1 MTFSEDASGHID
13 KIFADLLEAQKQSS
27 KNHPSIHRWN
37 PIKTGDMDLL
47 IDRDGRWIHEGRE
60 IKRSKIVKLFS
71 TILTFEQGNYFL
83 VSPVEKWQI
92 RVAIAPFFIIDATRE
107 LRDARQAITL
117 KTSTDDIIL
126 ISNENPLLVDKT
138 VVEGE
143 STLLVKVRDNLMGF
157 FSRSIYYQLID
168 WGKLITQSDGQE
180 ILTLESMG
188 EAFSLG
194 QIT

>member
-1 MTFSEDASGHID
+1 MTFTEGTTSHLE
-13 KIFADLLEAQKQSS
+13 KIFADLLEAQKESS
-27 KNHPSIHRWN
+27 KNHPSIHQWN
-37 PIKTGDMDLL
+37 PKKTGDMDLL

-71 TILTFEQGNYFL
+71 TILKLEQGNYFL

-117 KTSTDDIIL
+117 KTSTDDIVVV
-126 ISNENPLLVDKT
+126 SNENPLLVDKT

-168 WGKLITQSDGQE
+168 WGALITQPDGQE
-180 ILTLESMG
+180 ILILESMG

>member
-1 MTFSEDASGHID
+1 MTFTEGTTSHLE
-13 KIFADLLEAQKQSS
+13 KIFADLIEAQKESS
-27 KNHPSIHRWN
+27 KNHPSIHQWN
-37 PIKTGDMDLL
+37 PEKTGDMDLL

-71 TILTFEQGNYFL
+71 TILKLEQGNYFL

-107 LRDARQAITL
+107 LRDAQQAITL
-117 KTSTDDIIL
+117 KTSTDDIVV

-168 WGKLITQSDGQE
+168 WGTLITEPNGQE

-194 QIT
+194 KIT

>member
-1 MTFSEDASGHID
+1 MTFTEGTTSHLE
-13 KIFADLLEAQKQSS
+13 KIFADLIEAQKQSS
-27 KNHPSIHRWN
+27 KNQPSIHQWN
-37 PIKTGDMDLL
+37 PKKTGDMDLL

-71 TILTFEQGNYFL
+71 TILKLEQGNYFL

-107 LRDARQAITL
+107 LRDAQQAITL
-117 KTSTDDIIL
+117 KTSTDDIVV

-168 WGKLITQSDGQE
+168 WGTLITEPNGQE